1 MNMILCFVSHLIQ
14 LKQYLKSSGHTIC
27 TGFGHDLS
35 HTISKF
41 LFPPIEQ
48 TARGKESNGFCWEV
62 SCWGYPLS
70 HSHAQTVRKKKKKSG
85 YMLDVPTILVARLP
99 SEEISL
105 SQRRLLWTELSLF
118 SCVTPILQFVRIAEI
133 SRVKFRW
140 RTLKSSRLKFLSC
153 PWRSLTTPDP
163 FILESKQEAAATN
176 WPPKTCRRQWR
187 VKNMSDMSWVW
198 QWQNL

>member
-1 MNMILCFVSHLIQ
+1 MLCESQ

-27 TGFGHDLS
+27 TGFGHDLN
-35 HTISKF
+35 HTILKF
-41 LFPPIEQ
+41 LFPPDWANCLRKIKQ
-48 TARGKESNGFCWEV
+48 WLLLGGQLLRLSTLTQSCTNSQKKEK
-62 SCWGYPLS
+62 
-70 HSHAQTVRKKKKKSG
+70 RKSG

-153 PWRSLTTPDP
+153 PWRSLTTPRS
-163 FILESKQEAAATN
+163 FHFGEGAGS
-176 WPPKTCRRQWR
+176 CR
-187 VKNMSDMSWVW
+187 
-198 QWQNL
+198 